1 MQFHV
6 IGDENTVTG
15 FRMIGLRGEIVE
27 TEDETR
33 EALEEAFASDDIGII
48 IITERIAAKVQ
59 EEIDEYL
66 YGNDFPL
73 IIQIPDREGPIEGR
87 TSIREMVNAAIGVK
101 T

>member
-1 MQFHV
+1 MQFFV

-15 FRMIGLRGEIVE
+15 FRMIGLKGEVVKS
-27 TEDETR
+27 EDETR
-33 EALEEAFASDDIGII
+33 EALEEVFDSEDIGII
-48 IITERIAAKVQ
+48 IITERVAAEVQ

-66 YGNDFPL
+66 FGHDFPL

-87 TSIREMVNAAIGVK
+87 VSIRDMVNAAIGIK

>member
-1 MQFHV
+1 MQFFV

-15 FRMIGLRGEIVE
+15 FRMIGLKGEVVKS
-27 TEDETR
+27 EDETR
-33 EALEEAFASDDIGII
+33 EALEEVFASEDIGII
-48 IITERIAAKVQ
+48 IITERVAAEVQ

-66 YGNDFPL
+66 FGHDFPL

-87 TSIREMVNAAIGVK
+87 VSIRDMVNAAIGVK

>member
-15 FRMIGLRGEIVE
+15 FRMIGLAGEIVE
-27 TEDETR
+27 SGEETR
-33 EALEEAFASDDIGII
+33 EALREAFSADDIGII
-48 IITERIAAKVQ
+48 IITERVAAQVQ

-66 YGNDFPL
+66 FGHDFPL

-87 TSIREMVNAAIGVK
+87 VSIRDMVNAAIGVK

>member
-33 EALEEAFASDDIGII
+33 EALEEAFASDEIGII

-66 YGNDFPL
+66 YGHDFPL

>member
-15 FRMIGLRGEIVE
+15 FRMIGLGGEIVE

>member
-1 MQFHV
+1 MQFFV

-15 FRMIGLRGEIVE
+15 FRMIGLKGEVVKS
-27 TEDETR
+27 EDETR
-33 EALEEAFASDDIGII
+33 EALEEAFASEDIGII
-48 IITERIAAKVQ
+48 IITERVAAEVQ

-66 YGNDFPL
+66 FGHDFPL

-87 TSIREMVNAAIGVK
+87 VSIRDMVNAAIGVK